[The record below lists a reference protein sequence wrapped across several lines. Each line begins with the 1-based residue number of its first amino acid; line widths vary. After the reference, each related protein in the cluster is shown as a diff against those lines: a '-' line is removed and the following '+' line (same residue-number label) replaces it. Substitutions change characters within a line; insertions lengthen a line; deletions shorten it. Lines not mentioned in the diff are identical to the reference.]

1 MCVEII
7 QVGQI
12 VNPSTPPVTLL
23 GKQNTQHFSVTGYTA
38 MAVHN
43 AGSHPVNIFRAEKHN
58 SGANTQLFSL
68 LISLGQYPAFLK
80 AGLSVTHSFLLN
92 LLNSGDFTSQI

>member
-12 VNPSTPPVTLL
+12 VNPSTPSVTLL
-23 GKQNTQHFSVTGYTA
+23 GKQNTQHYSIAGLHRNGYA
-38 MAVHN
+38 QRRQP
-43 AGSHPVNIFRAEKHN
+43 SCKYFRAEKHN

-80 AGLSVTHSFLLN
+80 AGLF
-92 LLNSGDFTSQI
+92 GDTQLPSQPSQQR